1 MLAFLGSFA
10 LRMGL
15 GLPAGSA
22 AGSDSPLAGG
32 TAGTP
37 IGLLLVLTK
46 AS

>member
-22 AGSDSPLAGG
+22 AGSDSPLAGS
-32 TAGTP
+32 AGTP